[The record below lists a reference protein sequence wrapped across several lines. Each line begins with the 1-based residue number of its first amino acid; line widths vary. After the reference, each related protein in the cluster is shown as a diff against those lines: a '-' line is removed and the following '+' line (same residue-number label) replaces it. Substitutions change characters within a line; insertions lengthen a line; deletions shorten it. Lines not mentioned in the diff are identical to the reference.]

1 MNKLGTT
8 CAMLAAALLIS
19 ACNPGVHSVQ
29 EKIAVVN
36 WEQAVSAHPDYS
48 RLQQGEKILAD
59 LVSKRK
65 GQENLAKAQLSSL
78 NKLRGL
84 RQLSQQSF
92 LTADFN
98 TQMVNLRE
106 RENMKTQKFIAEAEA
121 EVDAELGPRKKEIE
135 DSYQLRIFN
144 LRAVLESV
152 KLKPLER
159 KAVEQE
165 LAAAQRERGSRI
177 HALQAERKAMLDA
190 RVQPYLAA
198 SQQRLADEGAKLHAK
213 LASELQAPDE
223 RDKEML
229 SAAPQALNNAL
240 SIMDREIDKQQE
252 KNEQLQKQI
261 NSDIESQSVRLA
273 HERSYS
279 IVFNKFKVNLKADDI
294 TDTVIQALKKDKK

>member
-36 WEQAVSAHPDYS
+36 WEQAVSAHPDYN

-65 GQENLAKAQLSSL
+65 AQENLAKAQLSSL

-106 RENMKTQKFIAEAEA
+106 RENMNPLPDGQGKTVFINGNMLPVEEAA
-121 EVDAELGPRKKEIE
+121 KK
-135 DSYQLRIFN
+135 
-144 LRAVLESV
+144 
-152 KLKPLER
+152 K
-159 KAVEQE
+159 
-165 LAAAQRERGSRI
+165 
-177 HALQAERKAMLDA
+177 
-190 RVQPYLAA
+190 
-198 SQQRLADEGAKLHAK
+198 GA
-213 LASELQAPDE
+213 
-223 RDKEML
+223 
-229 SAAPQALNNAL
+229 
-240 SIMDREIDKQQE
+240 
-252 KNEQLQKQI
+252 
-261 NSDIESQSVRLA
+261 
-273 HERSYS
+273 
-279 IVFNKFKVNLKADDI
+279 NKK
-294 TDTVIQALKKDKK
+294 

>member
-29 EKIAVVN
+29 EKLAVVN

-65 GQENLAKAQLSSL
+65 AQESLAKAQLSSL

-106 RENMKTQKFIAEAEA
+106 RENMKTQKFIAAAEA
-121 EVDAELGPRKKEIE
+121 EVDAEIGPRKK
-135 DSYQLRIFN
+135 
-144 LRAVLESV
+144 
-152 KLKPLER
+152 
-159 KAVEQE
+159 
-165 LAAAQRERGSRI
+165 
-177 HALQAERKAMLDA
+177 
-190 RVQPYLAA
+190 
-198 SQQRLADEGAKLHAK
+198 
-213 LASELQAPDE
+213 
-223 RDKEML
+223 
-229 SAAPQALNNAL
+229 
-240 SIMDREIDKQQE
+240 
-252 KNEQLQKQI
+252 
-261 NSDIESQSVRLA
+261 
-273 HERSYS
+273 
-279 IVFNKFKVNLKADDI
+279 
-294 TDTVIQALKKDKK
+294 